1 MFLLVTMTVVNCI
14 MAFLWIV
21 SMSIYDGDN
30 NFATK
35 FIDAQIIVLIANIAM
50 LWFIHRIP

>member
-30 NFATK
+30 NFAVK

-50 LWFIHRIP
+50 LWFIHRFP